1 MKSTSYET
9 LLEDELIPLLT
20 HGDRKAFKEIFN
32 RYNHFLLSYADRL
45 TRDTQESED
54 LIQEI
59 FVRVWEHRERFDP
72 SKSLF
77 NYLKV
82 SVRNGFL
89 NQERSKNNRTAFKEE
104 LLHYLTNGYDGADQE
119 LLDKELISRLE
130 NIAQSL
136 PGKMGKVFLMTHFE
150 NYSNEAIADALQ
162 VSDKTVKNL
171 LSQAVVNIR
180 LRLGLSVALAILLS

>member
-9 LLEDELIPLLT
+9 LLEEELIPLLT
-20 HGDRKAFKEIFN
+20 RGNRKAFKEIFN

-59 FVRVWEHRERFDP
+59 FVRVWEQRERFDP
-72 SKSLF
+72 SRSLF

-104 LLHYLTNGYDGADQE
+104 LLHYLTQGYDGADQK

-130 NIAQSL
+130 NIARSL

-150 NYSNEAIADALQ
+150 NYSNEEIAVALQ